1 MFANQPR
8 RCEIGFWSFCGR
20 DWIDIIP
27 GPGWDWTPRAFSEQ
41 QLCSWTEPQNMTV
54 AFNCKLI
61 LAPCARALL
70 SSLHF
75 ASGTH
80 LSVTEAPPNLLQ
92 IDRKSICQTAA
103 YFNISPRAR
112 GECRRMTNAAAGT
125 LCVCVQEMC
134 ELNDFRERHTHVLLR
149 FERERQRK
157 VCKAR
162 PQTCLKVGVVRD
174 GVIFYLWANFQFC
187 SIFFFLNVEFIN
199 FCA

>member
-103 YFNISPRAR
+103 YFNISPRAWR
-112 GECRRMTNAAAGT
+112 MPPHDEC
-125 LCVCVQEMC
+125 CS
-134 ELNDFRERHTHVLLR
+134 RHTMRVCAGDVWIKWFSRATHTRLVEIWERAATESLQGVPANLSQSWGSERWSDILL
-149 FERERQRK
+149 
-157 VCKAR
+157 V
-162 PQTCLKVGVVRD
+162 
-174 GVIFYLWANFQFC
+174 
-187 SIFFFLNVEFIN
+187 S
-199 FCA
+199 